1 MNDKTSILVASQ
13 ATASVAW
20 ASDANAG
27 QSTQSQLPN
36 APHFRCPLPCSGA
49 LRPPFA
55 RPPPKFYWSAGEEH
69 GNLIL
74 IIIGG
79 THHATQITNDSGR
92 AVIWHI
98 ASSGSEAHL
107 SFSSGGDL

>member
-1 MNDKTSILVASQ
+1 MQTRAKARNPSYRTPPISAV
-13 ATASVAW
+13 
-20 ASDANAG
+20 
-27 QSTQSQLPN
+27 
-36 APHFRCPLPCSGA
+36 RCPVPA
-49 LRPPFA
+49 PFA
-55 RPPPKFYWSAGEEH
+55 RPLPKFYWSAGEEH